1 MIKIKNCGMSTPEAI
16 HAAVQTG
23 AEFIG
28 FIHYPKSVRHIHPL
42 QAASLAMDLPE
53 GVKSVA
59 VMVNP
64 SNEEVDDAHYADY
77 LQLHG
82 DERPERVLAIKELSG
97 KPIIKA
103 KGIASAQDL
112 TELPIF
118 QAVADMLLLDTKHED
133 YGGTGEAFD
142 WSLLQGMQF
151 AKPWFLSG
159 GLDAGNIARALAQT
173 HAPMVDVSSGI
184 EREKGVKD
192 LSMIKQF
199 NEAVRNASQ

>member
-1 MIKIKNCGMSTPEAI
+1 MIRIKNCGMQTPEAI

-28 FIHYPKSVRHIHPL
+28 FIHYPKSSRHIHPL
-42 QAASLAMDLPE
+42 QAASLAMDIPE
-53 GVKSVA
+53 RVKSVA

-64 SNEEVDDAHYADY
+64 SDEEVEDAGYADI

-82 DERPERVLAIKELSG
+82 DETPERTAEIKAASG
-97 KPIIKA
+97 KPVIKA
-103 KGIASAQDL
+103 IGIESAFDL
-112 TELPIF
+112 MKIGQYEP
-118 QAVADMLLLDTKHED
+118 VADMLLLDTKSAD
-133 YGGTGEAFD
+133 YGGTGEAFN
-142 WSLLQGMQF
+142 WSLLQGAQF
-151 AKPWFLSG
+151 AKPWFVSG
-159 GLDAGNIARALAQT
+159 GLDAANIARALAET

-199 NEAVRNASQ
+199 NEAARHASE